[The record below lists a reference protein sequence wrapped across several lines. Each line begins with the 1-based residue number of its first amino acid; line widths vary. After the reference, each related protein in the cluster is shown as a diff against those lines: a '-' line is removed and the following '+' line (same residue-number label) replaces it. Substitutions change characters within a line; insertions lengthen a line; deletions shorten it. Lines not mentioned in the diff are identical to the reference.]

1 MTSIDMK
8 GRFRVKRHVLLHVR
22 RWVVERNPALLAS
35 ADLHE
40 GDYTVF
46 KDALILT
53 ETSEVIRV
61 IIKEQEFWLS
71 KSHIR
76 IE

>member
-1 MTSIDMK
+1 M
-8 GRFRVKRHVLLHVR
+8 KRHVLLHVR
-22 RWVVERNPALLAS
+22 KWVVERNPALLVS
-35 ADLHE
+35 ADMQE
-40 GDYTVF
+40 GDYSVF

-61 IIKEQEFWLS
+61 IIKGQEFWLS

>member
-1 MTSIDMK
+1 M
-8 GRFRVKRHVLLHVR
+8 KRHVLLHVR
-22 RWVVERNPALLAS
+22 KWVVERNPALLVS
-35 ADLHE
+35 ADLQE
-40 GDYTVF
+40 EDYSVF

-61 IIKEQEFWLS
+61 IIKGQEFWLS
-71 KSHIR
+71 KFHVR

>member
-1 MTSIDMK
+1 M
-8 GRFRVKRHVLLHVR
+8 KRHVLLHVR
-22 RWVVERNPALLAS
+22 KWVVERNPALLVS
-35 ADLHE
+35 ADLHGE
-40 GDYTVF
+40 DYSVF

-53 ETSEVIRV
+53 ETCEVIRV
-61 IIKEQEFWLS
+61 IIKGQEFWLS

>member
-1 MTSIDMK
+1 
-8 GRFRVKRHVLLHVR
+8 VKRHVLLHVR
-22 RWVVERNPALLAS
+22 KLVAERNPALLAS
-35 ADLHE
+35 TDFE
-40 GDYTVF
+40 DEDYLVF
-46 KDALILT
+46 RDALILT

-61 IIKEQEFWLS
+61 IIKGQEFWLS